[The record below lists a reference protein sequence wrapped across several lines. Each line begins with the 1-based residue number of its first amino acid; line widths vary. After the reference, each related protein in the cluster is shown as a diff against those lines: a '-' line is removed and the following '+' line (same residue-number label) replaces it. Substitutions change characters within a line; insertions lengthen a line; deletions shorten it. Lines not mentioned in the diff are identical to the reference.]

1 LEENRITQS
10 TREFSIPPPSGDALV
25 FNPDMTYGYQVD
37 PYVPEPK
44 QRVLY
49 NLLKDLLAKQDNSI
63 EAVQSSEQEIEA
75 ILSARLQE
83 ELDTVLTITIYD
95 VERNETARK
104 HRQELELKKAEEERI
119 RKEREK
125 DYLAPFLARHGNPLT
140 LTKDQQMEVREECC
154 QDLRKRLVDVANI
167 IQSHFERV
175 SSQLH

>member
-63 EAVQSSEQEIEA
+63 EAVQSSEQEVIRQ
-75 ILSARLQE
+75 LM
-83 ELDTVLTITIYD
+83 VL
-95 VERNETARK
+95 
-104 HRQELELKKAEEERI
+104 
-119 RKEREK
+119 
-125 DYLAPFLARHGNPLT
+125 
-140 LTKDQQMEVREECC
+140 
-154 QDLRKRLVDVANI
+154 LVLVTD
-167 IQSHFERV
+167 
-175 SSQLH
+175 